1 MREIM
6 TAAVLTGHGGPE
18 RLEVRDDVAVPRP
31 GPGEVL
37 VAVTAAGM
45 NNTDIWTRQGAYGTP
60 QDSTAVAGWRG
71 VPLAFPRIQGGE
83 VAGRVVDVGTGVS
96 PARVGER
103 VVVDPAEYDAPGSDA
118 NPVAL
123 LGSERDGGFAEFVA
137 VDAARAHG
145 VGASPLTD
153 AQVACLPIAYAT
165 AFGMLE
171 RGGVTAG
178 ERVLVTGASG
188 AVGLAL
194 VQLAAARGASVVAIT
209 SADKAD
215 AVSEAGAG
223 EVVTRSGEPAAD
235 AERAGVGGPL
245 DVVADVAGG
254 ELLTALVAVLGE
266 GGRAV
271 VAGAVA
277 GPVVALDLRV
287 LYLHQRRLIGSSMH
301 TPAHF
306 ERLVALARAGAV
318 SPRVAATYPLADVH
332 HAQRRF
338 AAKDYVG
345 KLVIVPGDEPAAAG
359 EPA

>member
-1 MREIM
+1 M

-18 RLEVRDDVAVPRP
+18 RLVVRDDVAVPRP
-31 GPGEVL
+31 APGEVL
-37 VAVTAAGM
+37 VAVAAAGI
-45 NNTDIWTRQGAYGTP
+45 NNTDIWTREGAYGTP
-60 QDSTAVAGWRG
+60 QDPEAVAGWRG
-71 VPLAFPRIQGGE
+71 VRLAFPRIQGGE
-83 VAGRVVDVGTGVS
+83 VAGRVVDVGPGGS
-96 PARVGER
+96 AQRVGER
-103 VVVDPAEYDAPGSDA
+103 VLVDPAEYDAAGDDA

-137 VDAARAHG
+137 VDAARAHE

-153 AQVACLPIAYAT
+153 EQLACLPIAYAT

-171 RGGVTAG
+171 RAGVAAG

-188 AVGLAL
+188 GVGMAL
-194 VQLAAARGASVVAIT
+194 VQLAAARGASVVAVT
-209 SADKAD
+209 SAGKAD
-215 AVSEAGAG
+215 AVREAGAG
-223 EVVTRSGEPAAD
+223 EVVTRSGEPAVD
-235 AERAGVGGPL
+235 AARAGAGGSL

-254 ELLTALVAVLGE
+254 ELLAALLGVLGE

-277 GPVVALDLRV
+277 GAVVALDLRV

-306 ERLVALARAGAV
+306 ARLVDLVRAGAV
-318 SPRVAATYPLADVH
+318 SPRVAASYPLADVH
-332 HAQRRF
+332 DAQRRF

-345 KLVIVPGDEPAAAG
+345 KLVLLPGDESATTDSRA
-359 EPA
+359 